1 MEIKKIYIILI
12 ISYLLSNQLDDYL
25 VNFYGIPM
33 ATVTISN
40 MDTLYNDI
48 PATKLIFQ
56 TKTNSLASK
65 LFKVDNI
72 YETIIDN
79 SNFNILSFSKTT
91 YQPNIANK
99 LYTINSKLGTKYY
112 NAEFIIPEKCFN
124 IFSLLYYLSITPMEK
139 ISKSVRLERE
149 GVIYNCIIYQ
159 KMKNGK
165 LELELEFIL
174 ENENN
179 TPLIEH
185 TDIFTWALFK
195 EKSIKKITVNNF
207 KIEKCYFKSG
217 LSILEATIK

>member
-79 SNFNILSFSKTT
+79 SNFNILSFSKT
-91 YQPNIANK
+91 Y
-99 LYTINSKLGTKYY
+99 G
-112 NAEFIIPEKCFN
+112 
-124 IFSLLYYLSITPMEK
+124 
-139 ISKSVRLERE
+139 
-149 GVIYNCIIYQ
+149 
-159 KMKNGK
+159 
-165 LELELEFIL
+165 IL
-174 ENENN
+174 
-179 TPLIEH
+179 
-185 TDIFTWALFK
+185 
-195 EKSIKKITVNNF
+195 
-207 KIEKCYFKSG
+207 
-217 LSILEATIK
+217 

>member
-1 MEIKKIYIILI
+1 MEIKKIYIIFI
-12 ISYLLSNQLDDYL
+12 ISYLLSSQLDDYI
-25 VNFYGIPM
+25 VDFYGIPM
-33 ATVTISN
+33 ATVSMSN
-40 MDTLYNDI
+40 IDTLYNDI

-56 TKTNSLASK
+56 TKTNNLASR

-72 YETIIDN
+72 YQTIIDN

-91 YQPNIANK
+91 FQPNVTNK
-99 LYTINSKLGTKYY
+99 LYTVNSKLGAKYY
-112 NAEFIIPEKCFN
+112 NEEFIIPQKCFN
-124 IFSLLYYLSITPMEK
+124 IFSLLYYLSITPINE
-139 ISKSVRLERE
+139 INNSVKLERE
-149 GVIYNCIIYQ
+149 GVLYHCVIYKKKI
-159 KMKNGK
+159 NGK

-174 ENENN
+174 EDQNN

-195 EKSIKKITVNNF
+195 ENSIKKIIVNNL

>member
-1 MEIKKIYIILI
+1 MLGSKITRKIINLGPLI
-12 ISYLLSNQLDDYL
+12 
-25 VNFYGIPM
+25 
-33 ATVTISN
+33 
-40 MDTLYNDI
+40 
-48 PATKLIFQ
+48 
-56 TKTNSLASK
+56 
-65 LFKVDNI
+65 
-72 YETIIDN
+72 
-79 SNFNILSFSKTT
+79 
-91 YQPNIANK
+91 
-99 LYTINSKLGTKYY
+99 
-112 NAEFIIPEKCFN
+112 
-124 IFSLLYYLSITPMEK
+124 LLYYLSITPMEK